1 MFRRHFANAV
11 LLSLILVPVTLAQ
24 GQRAAVPQTNPAGQQ
39 TRQRDLA
46 FETDAAVAARDKVAI
61 PRSYALVIGIA
72 KYRNLAAE
80 QQLQFS
86 ERDAESIYS
95 TLISPE
101 GGNFPA
107 QNVEKLIGANATLAN
122 IRSKLE
128 QWLPSVAKEE
138 DRVLIYFAGHG
149 FVSGGRAFLAPYD
162 VNPSNISGTGYS
174 MDDLG
179 EVFGSQIK
187 AKWKVLLTDA
197 CHSGAITPGAETA
210 TINQSL
216 IDVNKSVFS
225 LTASRDREISFESP
239 DWGGGHGIFTYY
251 VVKGLEG
258 EADESRDGIV
268 TADEIAEYV
277 RRNVREATGGR
288 QNPTSERASF
298 DPNMLLAYVA
308 ARRSPDAPPAP
319 KFGTFIIETNMD
331 GVEVFVD
338 GQSVGVVN
346 KGKPLRL
353 PGLTAGVHTVKG
365 VKTGYEPDGPRD
377 EVVYPGQEHT
387 VSIKILIARRRG
399 RDAAELFDR
408 GVEHY
413 TRGGQD
419 NYRKAV
425 DEFNKALQLDP
436 NYSQA
441 ALYLARSYNALF
453 DQEQAKKLF
462 QRAIEIDPD
471 YMEARASFAGMLLDI
486 GDVDEAIRQLNAVSR
501 RNADNAQAFY
511 LLSQAFRMKEA
522 YSEAINSGRKA
533 VRLNPNNA
541 EAHFWLAE
549 GLRMS
554 QQYSEARTEY
564 LEYLRLSD
572 FDSKLAGKLNYYVL
586 GFVIGKGKKKRASQH
601 DIWEDLRSLAYFGL
615 CDAER
620 KMEAFD
626 RAIQNCLKSLTYDS
640 EDPYTHYALALAY
653 SYKANAS
660 NSRESLVAARQHF
673 RTMLNLNGDISEAE
687 FARKNILSIEAALQ
701 D

>member
-1 MFRRHFANAV
+1 MCRKTIVNV
-11 LLSLILVPVTLAQ
+11 LLALFLLTVVSIAAQ
-24 GQRAAVPQTNPAGQQ
+24 RPTAPTPSPSGQKAQ
-39 TRQRDLA
+39 QRDLVY
-46 FETDAAVAARDKVAI
+46 ETEAAAAARNDNVVI
-61 PRSYALVIGIA
+61 PRSYALIVAIA
-72 KYRNLAAE
+72 QYKSLRDD
-80 QQLQFS
+80 QQLRFS
-86 ERDAESIYS
+86 ERDADSIYA

-107 QNVEKLIGANATLAN
+107 QNVEKLIGSNATLAN

-128 QWLPSVAKEE
+128 QWLPSVAGEE

-149 FVSGGRAFLAPYD
+149 FVADGRAYLAPYD
-162 VNPSNISGTGYS
+162 FSPADIAGTGYS

-179 EVFGSQIK
+179 KVFGSQIK
-187 AKWKVLLTDA
+187 AKWKVLLADA
-197 CHSGAITPGAETA
+197 CHSGAINPGADSQMF
-210 TINQSL
+210 NQSL
-216 IDVNKSVFS
+216 IDVNRSVFS

-268 TADEIAEYV
+268 TADELAEYV

-308 ARRSPDAPPAP
+308 SRRTPDAPQAP
-319 KFGTFIIETNMD
+319 KFGTFIIEANID
-331 GVEVFVD
+331 SVEVFID
-338 GQSVGVVN
+338 GQSVGVVS

-353 PGLTAGVHTVKG
+353 PGLTAGAHTVKG
-365 VKTGYEPDGPRD
+365 VKTGYEPDGPRE
-377 EVVYPGQEHT
+377 EVVYPGQDHT

-399 RDAAELFDR
+399 KDAVEVFDR
-408 GVEHY
+408 GVEYY
-413 TRGGQD
+413 TKGRTE
-419 NYRKAV
+419 NYRRAV
-425 DEFNKALQLDP
+425 DELQKALQLDP

-441 ALYLARSYNALF
+441 ALYLARSYNALL
-453 DQEQAKKLF
+453 DQENAKKFF

-486 GDVDEAIRQLNAVSR
+486 GDVDEAIRQLNTVTR
-501 RNADNAQAFY
+501 RNSDSAQAFY
-511 LLSQAFRMKEA
+511 LLSEAFRMKEA
-522 YSEAINSGRKA
+522 YSEAINAGRKA
-533 VRLNPNNA
+533 THLNANNA

-554 QQYSEARTEY
+554 QQYSDARAEY

-572 FDSKLAGKLNYYVL
+572 FDSKLAGNLNYYVL

-615 CDAER
+615 CDSER
-620 KMEAFD
+620 RLEGFD
-626 RAIQNCLKSLTYDS
+626 RAIQYCLKSLTYDS
-640 EDPYTHYALALAY
+640 QDPYTHYALGLAY
-653 SYKANAS
+653 SYKGNALGG
-660 NSRESLVAARQHF
+660 REFLVAARQHF
-673 RTMLNLNGDISEAE
+673 QTMLDLNSDISEAE
-687 FARKNILSIEAALQ
+687 FARKNIRNIDAALTK
-701 D
+701 